1 MQPQNKNQPV
11 MHWEKH
17 PNGSMT
23 GTPKLSAAEL
33 ALMGKPMPQAKRFE
47 EEVLGAMM
55 CSPNAYVLSQGNL
68 SLSVDDFHDD
78 RYRSIWRAIQ
88 TLGDAQKPIELPTV
102 MEELKR
108 TNNLYLTDGDS
119 IFKPSPYLL
128 SELTNRIC
136 SDANLEYYCAILRQ
150 YAIKRGVIKA
160 CNDAM
165 EKAYRDDVDCFDLM
179 DETQL
184 RLGALTEGIG
194 GMELDILKT
203 TDKIMADALNPESGK
218 GAIKMGYPDLD
229 KALGGGIYPKDRVVL
244 IAGLPGSGKT
254 SLCIG
259 TIVQNMKDN
268 IPSCFISYDMDG
280 EEIVLRLIS
289 FFSGISALDMRKG
302 AVRESDITL
311 MMEARAWIEA
321 HLHLLI
327 IIDAAGMPG
336 NVLVSKMISLAK
348 SKGVKMFF
356 VDYFTAIPLAEGGK
370 FSNET
375 KMQAD
380 LIKAIKGAMFKAK
393 AHCIMLS
400 QFTKEGGKKE
410 GRLTMMDI
418 KGTGELGSCA
428 SIIIIINRDG
438 DSMNG
443 DFDIPKVRNTSAC
456 IVPATY
462 IGNSYRWRCGVDS
475 TDSEQSDLYGN
486 DGLDNFF

>member
-1 MQPQNKNQPV
+1 MQPQNKNQPT
-11 MHWEKH
+11 MTWEKH
-17 PNGSMT
+17 PNGTMT

-33 ALMGKPMPQAKRFE
+33 ALMGKPMPQAKALE
-47 EEVLGAMM
+47 EAVLGAMLI
-55 CSPNAYVLSQGNL
+55 SSNAYALSQGNL
-68 SLSVDDFHDD
+68 SLNADDFYDD
-78 RYRSIWRAIQ
+78 RYRKIWAAIQ
-88 TLGDAQKPIELPTV
+88 TLGDMQKPIELLTV
-102 MEELKR
+102 AEELKR
-108 TNNLYLTDGDS
+108 TNSLYTKEGDS
-119 IFKPSPYLL
+119 IFNPSPLL
-128 SELTNRIC
+128 LAELTNRIC
-136 SDANLEYYCAILRQ
+136 SDANLEYHCKVLRE

-160 CNDAM
+160 CNHAM
-165 EKAYRDDVDCFDLM
+165 EQAYRDDVDCFDLM
-179 DETQL
+179 DETQVQ
-184 RLGALTEGIG
+184 LGALTEGIG

-203 TDKIMADALNPESGK
+203 TDKIMSDALNPEVGK

-229 KALGGGIYPKDRVVL
+229 KALGGGIRGKDRIIL
-244 IAGLPGSGKT
+244 LAGLPGSGKT
-254 SLCIG
+254 SFCIG

-268 IPSCFISYDMDG
+268 VASCFVSYDMDG

-302 AVRESDITL
+302 TVREADIQL

-348 SKGVKMFF
+348 TKGVKKFF
-356 VDYFTAIPLAEGGK
+356 IDYFTAIPLAEGGK
-370 FSNET
+370 FANET
-375 KMQAD
+375 KLQNQLIHA
-380 LIKAIKGAMFKAK
+380 IKAAMQKVK
-393 AHCIMLS
+393 AHCTILS

-418 KGTGELGSCA
+418 KGTGELGSSA
-428 SIIIIINRDG
+428 SIVIIINREG

-443 DFDIPKVRNTSAC
+443 DFDIVKARDTPPCTL
-456 IVPATY
+456 PATY

-475 TDSEQSDLYGN
+475 SESQPDLYGN

>member
-17 PNGSMT
+17 PNGAVT

-68 SLSVDDFHDD
+68 SLSVDDFYDD
-78 RYRSIWRAIQ
+78 RYRAIWRAIQ
-88 TLGDAQKPIELPTV
+88 TLGDAQAPIDLITV
-102 MEELKR
+102 MQELKR
-108 TNNLYLTDGDS
+108 TNNLYVTEGDS
-119 IFKPSPYLL
+119 IFKPSPLLL
-128 SELTNRIC
+128 SELTNRIA
-136 SDANLEYYCAILRQ
+136 SDANLEYHCAILRQ

-160 CNDAM
+160 CNEAM
-165 EKAYRDDVDCFDLM
+165 EKAYREDVDCFDLM

-194 GMELDILKT
+194 GMELNILQT
-203 TDKIMADALNPESGK
+203 TDKIMADALNPEAGK
-218 GAIKMGYPDLD
+218 GAIKTGYPDLD
-229 KALGGGIYPKDRVVL
+229 KALGGGLYPKDRIVL
-244 IAGLPGSGKT
+244 LAGLPGSGKT
-254 SLCIG
+254 SFCIG

-268 IPSCFISYDMDG
+268 IASCFVSYDMDG

-302 AVRESDITL
+302 TVRESEIAL
-311 MMEARAWIEA
+311 MMEARNWIEA

-327 IIDAAGMPG
+327 IIDAAGMTG

-348 SKGVKMFF
+348 TKGIKKFF
-356 VDYFTAIPLAEGGK
+356 IDYFTAIPLAEGGK

-375 KMQAD
+375 KQQAD
-380 LIKAIKGAMFKAK
+380 LIKAIKGAMQKVK
-393 AHCIMLS
+393 AHCVILS

-418 KGTGELGSCA
+418 KGTGELGSTA
-428 SIIIIINRDG
+428 SIVIIINREG

-443 DFDIPKVRNTSAC
+443 DFDIVKVRNTSPC

-475 TDSEQSDLYGN
+475 SDTQPDLYGN

>member
-1 MQPQNKNQPV
+1 

-17 PNGSMT
+17 PNGAVT

-33 ALMGKPMPQAKRFE
+33 ALMGKSMPQAKRFE

-78 RYRSIWRAIQ
+78 RYRAIWRAIQ
-88 TLGDAQKPIELPTV
+88 TLGDAQAPIDLITV
-102 MEELKR
+102 MQELKR
-108 TNNLYLTDGDS
+108 TNNLYVTEGDS
-119 IFKPSPYLL
+119 VFKPSPLLL
-128 SELTNRIC
+128 SELTNRIA
-136 SDANLEYYCAILRQ
+136 SDANLEYHCAILRQ

-160 CNDAM
+160 CNEAM

-194 GMELDILKT
+194 GMELNILQT
-203 TDKIMADALNPESGK
+203 TDKIMADALNPEAGK
-218 GAIKMGYPDLD
+218 GAIKTGYPDLD
-229 KALGGGIYPKDRVVL
+229 KALGGGLYPKDRIML
-244 IAGLPGSGKT
+244 LAGLPGSGKT
-254 SLCIG
+254 SFCIG

-268 IPSCFISYDMDG
+268 IASCFVSYDMDG

-302 AVRESDITL
+302 TVRESEIAL
-311 MMEARAWIEA
+311 MMEARNWIEA

-327 IIDAAGMPG
+327 IIDAAGMTG

-348 SKGVKMFF
+348 TKGVKKFF
-356 VDYFTAIPLAEGGK
+356 IDYFTAIPLTESGK

-375 KMQAD
+375 KQQAD
-380 LIKAIKGAMFKAK
+380 LIKAIKGAMQKVK
-393 AHCIMLS
+393 AHCVILS

-418 KGTGELGSCA
+418 KGTGELGSTA
-428 SIIIIINRDG
+428 SIVIIINRDG

-443 DFDIPKVRNTSAC
+443 DFDIVKVRNTSPC

-475 TDSEQSDLYGN
+475 SDTQPDLYGN

>member
-1 MQPQNKNQPV
+1 MQPQNKPV

-33 ALMGKPMPQAKRFE
+33 ALMGKPMPQSKALE
-47 EEVLGAMM
+47 EAVLGAMLI
-55 CSPNAYVLSQGNL
+55 SANAYVLSQGNL
-68 SLSVDDFHDD
+68 SLNADDFYDD
-78 RYRSIWRAIQ
+78 RYRKIWTAIR
-88 TLGDAQKPIELPTV
+88 TLGDMQKPIELLTV
-102 MEELKR
+102 AEELKR
-108 TNNLYLTDGDS
+108 TNSLYTTEGDS
-119 IFKPSPYLL
+119 IFNPSPYLL
-128 SELTNRIC
+128 AELTNRIC
-136 SDANLEYYCAILRQ
+136 SDANLEYHCKVLRE

-268 IPSCFISYDMDG
+268 IPSCFVSYDMDG

-302 AVRESDITL
+302 TVRESDISR
-311 MMEARAWIEA
+311 MMEARSWIEQ

-356 VDYFTAIPLAEGGK
+356 VDYFTAIPLAEVGK

-393 AHCIMLS
+393 AHCVMLS

-475 TDSEQSDLYGN
+475 ANSEQSDLYGN